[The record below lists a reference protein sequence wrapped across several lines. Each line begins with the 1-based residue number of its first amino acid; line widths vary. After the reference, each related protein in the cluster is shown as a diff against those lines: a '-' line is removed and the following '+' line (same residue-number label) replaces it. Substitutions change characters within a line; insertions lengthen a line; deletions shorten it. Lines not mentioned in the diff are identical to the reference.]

1 MSDLAPHI
9 DWQFLSGASALEVR
23 PGDLISADAG
33 GLPIYRVMS
42 LEGDRA
48 WLRNLETGA
57 DVVTSLY
64 AFHWRAST

>member
-1 MSDLAPHI
+1 MSELASHI
-9 DWQFLSGASALEVR
+9 DWEFLSGAPALVR

-57 DVVTSLY
+57 DLVTSLY
-64 AFHWRAST
+64 AFHWRASP